1 MRTGKARKMNIR
13 VLITC
18 LALGLLVAGGCA
30 GPDVRTDFDPSAD
43 FSAFRSFAYLGI
55 TDRGYEVGVSDKSP
69 LRRRIEQL
77 VEEQLVAKGV
87 PQVNLE
93 ASPDLLVHLFF
104 GVKGKQQAQKTSM
117 TPGLLGRGYGWGP
130 GYYAG
135 HVSAYEY
142 HEGTWTPIKNSRETI
157 YEDHEGVLIVDLAVP
172 SKKELVWRAVIR
184 AVMTDNL
191 EENFELADKG
201 IAKAFKNYPPDK

>member
-1 MRTGKARKMNIR
+1 MNIR
-13 VLITC
+13 ALIAC
-18 LALGLLVAGGCA
+18 LALGLLIAGGCA

-55 TDRGYEVGVSDKSP
+55 TDRGYEVGASDKSP

-104 GVKGKQQAQKTSM
+104 GVKGQQHVQKTGM
-117 TPGLLGRGYGWGP
+117 APGLLGRGYGWGP
-130 GYYAG
+130 GYSYG
-135 HVSAYEY
+135 GRVTTYEY
-142 HEGTWTPIKNSRETI
+142 HDGVWTLAKNSRETI

-172 SKKELVWRAVIR
+172 SKKELVWRAVIK
-184 AVMTDNL
+184 AVMGDNL
-191 EENFELADKG
+191 EENFKLADKG
-201 IAKAFKNYPPDK
+201 IAKAFKNYPPGK

>member
-1 MRTGKARKMNIR
+1 MNIR

-55 TDRGYEVGVSDKSP
+55 TDRGYEVGASDKSP

-104 GVKGKQQAQKTSM
+104 GVKGEQHVQKTGT
-117 TPGLLGRGYGWGP
+117 TPGLLGRGFGWGP
-130 GYYAG
+130 GFYAG
-135 HVSAYEY
+135 HVSTYEY
-142 HEGTWTPIKNSRETI
+142 HEGTWTPVKNSRETI

-184 AVMTDNL
+184 AVMGDNL
-191 EENFELADKG
+191 EENFKLADKG
-201 IAKAFKNYPPDK
+201 IAKAFKDYPPAK